1 MDKFIGVW
9 NYDFE
14 SIGFPLQFC
23 GALLAIVFFIGLI
36 LLAVLVIS
44 EEFEPK
50 ELFVY
55 SLPIPISLFLGTGST
70 GVIITEILVYVVIF
84 VVYKLYRFVY
94 IYDNLNSKDWESRSV
109 NMDFQTF
116 KNLYDLNPDR
126 FEYTCGHWEYRIP
139 FSKEDYEDPWFRL
152 NYDKN
157 TMYILI
163 ADHKEFAKYYKWNKQ
178 RLKQKAKDDAIKENA
193 ERHKNNVK
201 SMQRI
206 LNQAQKDI
214 DTLKKQADEEINMA
228 ADISKQVKERIELS

>member
-1 MDKFIGVW
+1 MDKIIGVW

-14 SIGFPLQFC
+14 SIGFPLQFY
-23 GALLAIVFFIGLI
+23 GALLAGVFVIGLI
-36 LLAVLVIS
+36 LLAVFAIS

-50 ELFVY
+50 KLFVY

-70 GVIITEILVYVVIF
+70 GVIISGISVYVVIF
-84 VVYKLYRFVY
+84 VAYKLYRFVY
-94 IYDNLNSKDWESRSV
+94 IYNNLNSRGCESRSV
-109 NMDFQTF
+109 DMDFQTF
-116 KNLYDLNPDR
+116 KNLYELNPDR
-126 FEYTCGHWEYRIP
+126 FEYTCGHWKYLIP
-139 FSKEDYEDPWFRL
+139 FSKEDYGDSWFRL

-163 ADHKEFAKYYKWNKQ
+163 ADFKEFAKYYKWNKQ

-214 DTLKKQADEEINMA
+214 DTLKKQADEEIAMA
-228 ADISKQVKERIELS
+228 TDISNQVKERMG